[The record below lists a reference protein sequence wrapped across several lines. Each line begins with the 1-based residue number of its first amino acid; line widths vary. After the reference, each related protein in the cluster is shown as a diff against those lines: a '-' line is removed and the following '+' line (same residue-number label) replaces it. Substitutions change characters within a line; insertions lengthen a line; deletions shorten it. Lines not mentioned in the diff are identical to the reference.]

1 MRIPLVADGVVVKFA
16 DHVLL
21 RDFALQVGPGE
32 SVALMGPSGSG
43 KTSLLKCLVGLA
55 VPSAGS
61 IEVAGS
67 AMTGI
72 SAEKRA
78 DARRE
83 LIGTAYQTPDLLTEI
98 SVQENVAITLLF
110 EGVGR
115 DKALS
120 DARRSLAS
128 VGIEHLAERGVE
140 NLSGGESQRVS
151 LARALVRE
159 SMSLLV
165 ADEPTASLDGANAVR
180 LAELMTGMVHE
191 RGIGAVIAT
200 HDQRV
205 ADRCDRVV
213 ELQMAMAQ

>member
-1 MRIPLVADGVVVKFA
+1 MRIPLSVDEVVVKFA

-21 RDFALQVGPGE
+21 RDFALQVDPGE

-43 KTSLLKCLVGLA
+43 KTSLLKCLVGLTI
-55 VPSAGS
+55 PSAGS

-67 AMTGI
+67 AMTGV
-72 SAEKRA
+72 SAAKRA
-78 DARRE
+78 DLRRE

-120 DARRSLAS
+120 DARRSLAA
-128 VGIEHLAERGVE
+128 VGIEHLAARGVE
-140 NLSGGESQRVS
+140 NLSGGEAQRVS

-213 ELQMAMAQ
+213 ELRMAMAQ